1 MCWPYW
7 ILNNKWVHLM
17 WIRRDTIFLINNK
30 VIRYSSRCTWIW
42 TKHSK
47 FALKKGSCN
56 GNTHTAY
63 WLVIKC
69 PGVRKS
75 ELSAV
80 RYLFHKHTHTHH
92 NTSKHKHTNTQNT
105 PNTHTKKNKKH
116 TGKYIHTKLVHLIKN
131 TFIISPNI
139 IGVHPYSHFPP
150 LH

>member
-47 FALKKGSCN
+47 FALKKGFLHCK
-56 GNTHTAY
+56 NTHTAY

-80 RYLFHKHTHTHH
+80 RYLFHKHTHTHTTIQENTYH
-92 NTSKHKHTNTQNT
+92 NTSKHTYTPKHT
-105 PNTHTKKNKKH
+105 HAHKH
-116 TGKYIHTKLVHLIKN
+116 THKNLYIWKN
-131 TFIISPNI
+131 RFIISPNI

>member
-47 FALKKGSCN
+47 FALKKGFLHCK
-56 GNTHTAY
+56 NTHTAY

-92 NTSKHKHTNTQNT
+92 NTRKHIPQHKQTHIHTQKHTRTQTHTQNLYIW
-105 PNTHTKKNKKH
+105 KNR
-116 TGKYIHTKLVHLIKN
+116 
-131 TFIISPNI
+131 FIISPNI